1 MIPPACSTHLRSFL
15 DLTITPHMDPLLCI
29 NLTVRSEVQ
38 VCNTGKREVELSHS
52 CMALE
57 QS

>member
-57 QS
+57 